1 MSLSIKKNNVAQ
13 VFSDKV
19 IDFTNEQSGDFVK
32 NTFVD
37 DGLIQLLRNRFDRD
51 TYWTDSGGNFVK
63 SLVF

>member
-19 IDFTNEQSGDFVK
+19 IDFTNVQSGDFVQ

-37 DGLIQLLRNRFDRD
+37 DGLIN
-51 TYWTDSGGNFVK
+51 YSETDLIGILTELFLEAILCKV
-63 SLVF
+63 